1 MVCRCDSLPAGLF
14 VVCALALWCIAA
26 AAPLAATAE
35 RGPGT
40 ATVADTLTPSA
51 QQVAGPVRPTPLV
64 AAPAQDTI
72 RRPRAVV
79 LSDWYGR
86 RLTIH
91 RYGSYVMLPLFAT
104 EYILGSRLLS
114 QKEGVYDGTRRVPID
129 ATLRRNHRAVAQG
142 VGALFVVNT
151 TTGLWNLWETRGDGS
166 HSTRRTLHV
175 LSMLGANAGF
185 VVTGLKGARAVDR
198 RPSDARA
205 HRNIALASMGLATT
219 GVALM
224 WF

>member
-1 MVCRCDSLPAGLF
+1 M
-14 VVCALALWCIAA
+14 VCALALWCIVAA
-26 AAPLAATAE
+26 SPLAATAD
-35 RGPGT
+35 RDLVPP
-40 ATVADTLTPSA
+40 ATSDTLTDTTRR
-51 QQVAGPVRPTPLV
+51 VAGPVVPTTLLSV
-64 AAPAQDTI
+64 AQDTI

-79 LSDWYGR
+79 LSDWYVR

-91 RYGSYVMLPLFAT
+91 RYGSYAMLPLFAT
-104 EYILGSRLLS
+104 EFILGSRLLA

-129 ATLRRNHRAVAQG
+129 ATLRRNHRMVAQG

-151 TTGLWNLWETRGDGS
+151 TTGLWNLWDARGDGS
-166 HSTRRTLHV
+166 HSTRRTVHV

-185 VVTGLKGARAVDR
+185 VITGLKGARAVDG